1 MILILFLFYFLLGK
15 VKILK
20 QIDSNEDFTIT
31 TALLCETEWLSL
43 GVKELFAFSTMQ
55 KWSQC

>member
-1 MILILFLFYFLLGK
+1 MILILFLFYFLLSK

-43 GVKELFAFSTMQ
+43 GVKELFAFPTM
-55 KWSQC
+55 